1 MVDVESNV
9 DTTVHILLVDLFIDI
24 LLFSVLDLDCSHAA

>member
-1 MVDVESNV
+1 MFDVESNV
-9 DTTVHILLVDLFIDI
+9 DTTVHILDLFIDI